1 MSQSSEIG
9 LQRLRPSFWKSQI
22 IIPPDIQC
30 TAPVRGRPRQNF
42 LTAISSEVSG
52 FDRNSTI
59 YLAVMTYYWSVTE
72 TDRETNGGTG
82 GESRCSALMNVRGRA
97 ITINKVSYS
106 RLTGYG
112 IPWVMIALSRATT
125 GLPSCNAQRT
135 SSETR
140 NTESGRKRSEI
151 H

>member
-1 MSQSSEIG
+1 M
-9 LQRLRPSFWKSQI
+9 
-22 IIPPDIQC
+22 
-30 TAPVRGRPRQNF
+30 
-42 LTAISSEVSG
+42 
-52 FDRNSTI
+52 
-59 YLAVMTYYWSVTE
+59 
-72 TDRETNGGTG
+72 
-82 GESRCSALMNVRGRA
+82 
-97 ITINKVSYS
+97 SYS

-151 H
+151 HNTKPPVHGHYIEHLSKKAKHYLSIVHVSVVYLLRMTIRTYVGSELQRKHKNRLFYTYQFNTNKIYKPVDELARVLLSFKRPTRRHRTANTVPIMANFTSG